1 MLNKDKR
8 IAKYRTLYQYT
19 MIIIII
25 KRNLDSNVVANSL
38 YVGEANDLDEL
49 DAALLWR
56 VL

>member
-1 MLNKDKR
+1 
-8 IAKYRTLYQYT
+8 